1 VAGDERF
8 GILFVCTGNICRS
21 AAAERLTRAG
31 LTERLGPDMRV
42 DVTSAGTHGVVG
54 DPIDPDTVTALLA
67 HGGDPAGFVARELAA
82 EHLVS
87 VDLVLTAT
95 RQHRSA
101 VARLAPGLS
110 RNLFTIREFDR
121 LAAAVDPAALPRRA
135 SGVARMRAAV
145 DEAFHLRGMVLPP
158 ARPSD
163 DDIED
168 PYTRGAAMHAKAV
181 QSMATAL
188 QRPLDLLA
196 AAYTRR
202 L

>member
-1 VAGDERF
+1 MSDERF
-8 GILFVCTGNICRS
+8 AILFVCTGNICRS
-21 AAAERLTRAG
+21 PAAERLTRAG
-31 LTERLGPDMRV
+31 LAARLGPDNLV
-42 DVTSAGTHGVVG
+42 DVTSAGTEGLVG
-54 DPIDPDTVTALLA
+54 EPIDPDAVKALAA
-67 HGGDPAGFVARELAA
+67 HGGTGDGFAARKLAA
-82 EHLVS
+82 EHLLS

-95 RQHRSA
+95 RGHRAA

-121 LAAAVDPAALPRRA
+121 LAAAVDPGVLPRRA

-158 ARPSD
+158 ARATD

-168 PYTRGAAMHAKAV
+168 PYRRGSSAHTRTVQILAA
-181 QSMATAL
+181 SL

-196 AAYTRR
+196 AAYTRQ